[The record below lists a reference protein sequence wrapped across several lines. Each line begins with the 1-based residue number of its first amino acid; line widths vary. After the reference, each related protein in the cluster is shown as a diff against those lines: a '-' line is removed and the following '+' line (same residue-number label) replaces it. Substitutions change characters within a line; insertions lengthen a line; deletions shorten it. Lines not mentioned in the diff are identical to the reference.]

1 VFASFCQQ
9 INVSNIREFEERQL
23 KAAQEESE
31 ARRRFDKQIARLTHA
46 YARNL
51 VVPFD
56 SIDPAFF
63 RSKWQE
69 DQLKTVHDRRSTLHT
84 LVKAE
89 TVNLEKLTGQK
100 STVEQEIAEAESEIA
115 DLQEEL
121 KELQETLDERTK
133 VVEQVKRTT
142 TKASKV
148 LDQALKEIASKVGCH
163 HNRLGFS
170 LIFSQNDEIE
180 RLASERSSIYRKCR
194 LDGIKLPLLEGN
206 LRNVSMEEVMRC
218 RKIKTPF
225 FRSITCRIFV
235 KKLPWTW
242 TKTKTGLSVRKK
254 CKTSGSR
261 LILKV

>member
-1 VFASFCQQ
+1 MSRIFESLRNDSSKLRKKRVKLGDVLISKLQGSLMRTPQ
-9 INVSNIREFEERQL
+9 I
-23 KAAQEESE
+23 
-31 ARRRFDKQIARLTHA
+31 
-46 YARNL
+46 L
-51 VVPFD
+51 VVPLD

-69 DQLKTVHDRRSTLHT
+69 DQLKTVHDRRSTLDT

-89 TVNLEKLTGQK
+89 KVNLEKLTGQK

-170 LIFSQNDEIE
+170 LTNLFSE
-180 RLASERSSIYRKCR
+180 
-194 LDGIKLPLLEGN
+194 
-206 LRNVSMEEVMRC
+206 
-218 RKIKTPF
+218 
-225 FRSITCRIFV
+225 
-235 KKLPWTW
+235 
-242 TKTKTGLSVRKK
+242 
-254 CKTSGSR
+254 
-261 LILKV
+261 